1 MVSSP
6 YLPHAKEFPMIRVL
20 GPTPWILPLFT
31 GFMAEPSGQASDNSL
46 AVRAE
51 PPVEA
56 RHHLPGNPF
65 RLG

>member
-1 MVSSP
+1 
-6 YLPHAKEFPMIRVL
+6 MIRVL